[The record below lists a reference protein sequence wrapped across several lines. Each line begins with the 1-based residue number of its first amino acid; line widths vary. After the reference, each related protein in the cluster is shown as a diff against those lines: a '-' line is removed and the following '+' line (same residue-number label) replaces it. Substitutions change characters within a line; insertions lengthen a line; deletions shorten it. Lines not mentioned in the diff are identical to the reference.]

1 MNNDY
6 KSSLTLRNGVT
17 LKNRTMLAPMTTR
30 MSFHD
35 GDVTKDELEYYAL
48 RSGELG
54 AVITAAANVQDIGKG
69 WEGELSVASDKH
81 IPSLTSLSNAIKING
96 TKAILQVFH
105 GGRMTNSSVLRGK
118 QPVSASAVAA
128 ERDNAEVPRALEHD
142 EVLELIDDFKAA
154 VMRAYKSGFDGVE
167 LHGANTYII
176 QQFFSPH
183 SNRRED
189 VWGGSLEKRYKFVE
203 DLVDGVLDLRS
214 KFTRPFIIGYRF
226 SPEEYE
232 NPGISMEDSLFLVDK
247 LADKELDYLH
257 ISLNNYDRISVS
269 KDYQDETI
277 LKYIHDKIDGR
288 VPLVSVGSVKTKK
301 DLETVMKDS
310 ELVALG
316 RSLLADPH
324 WVSKIFN
331 DREDLVRSVIAK
343 EEFEDLKIT
352 RGLTGSLF
360 AMMPDQVK

>member
-1 MNNDY
+1 MNNDF
-6 KSSLTLRNGVT
+6 KSSLTLRNGVV

-30 MSFHD
+30 MSFQD

-54 AVITAAANVQDIGKG
+54 AVITAAANVQEIGKG

-105 GGRMTNSSVLRGK
+105 GGRMTNSTILRGK

-128 ERDNAEVPRALEHD
+128 ERDNAEVPRALEHNEILD
-142 EVLELIDDFKAA
+142 LIEDFKAA
-154 VMRAYKSGFDGVE
+154 VKRAYESGFDGVE

-183 SNRRED
+183 SNRRDD

-203 DLVDGVLDLRS
+203 DLVDGVLDLRDE
-214 KFTRPFIIGYRF
+214 FTRPFIIGYRL

-257 ISLNNYDRISVS
+257 VSINDYNRISVS
-269 KDYQDETI
+269 KDYQDKTI
-277 LKYIHDKIDGR
+277 VQYFHNKIDGR
-288 VPLVSVGSVKTKK
+288 IPLVSVGGVKNTE
-301 DLETVMKDS
+301 DLERVMRDS
-310 ELVALG
+310 ELVAIG
-316 RSLLADPH
+316 RSMLADPH
-324 WVSKIFN
+324 WVRKIF
-331 DREDLVRSVIAK
+331 DSREDFIRTVIAK
-343 EEFEDLKIT
+343 EDFKDLKIA
-352 RGLTGSLF
+352 RSLQDSLLV
-360 AMMPDQVK
+360 MMPEQIK